1 MSKQIKLKD
10 ITNSMC
16 DVRKYMKVYMRE
28 EDKTELAEHYDIDYD
43 LIENIIELCSIS
55 VSYENFETEI
65 VPFDIQKMLSVE
77 TSKTSDINVFPEKLC
92 VWLAF
97 GIGWQRF
104 IGHKVSIYG
113 IDFSFV
119 VDVNAGAII
128 RVSTFDEGIGIGHI
142 HLTMEEINTYSTA
155 EGALK
160 LFKEKAAIVKDTID
174 KNGVEKV
181 IGQAR
186 ARGSKYFKKF
196 GERPQIKRVR
206 FTNEFFLEKEQENEL

>member
-1 MSKQIKLKD
+1 MSKQMKLKD

-16 DVRKYMKVYMRE
+16 DVREYMKVYMRE

-43 LIENIIELCSIS
+43 VIENIIELCSIS

-65 VPFDIQKMLSVE
+65 VPVDIQKMLSVE
-77 TSKTSDINVFPEKLC
+77 TSKTSDINVFPEELC

-97 GIGWQRF
+97 DNGWQRF
-104 IGHKVSIYG
+104 VGHKVNICG

-119 VDVNAGAII
+119 VDFNAGSVI
-128 RVSTFDEGIGIGHI
+128 RVSTLDEGVGIKKI
-142 HLTMEEINTYSTA
+142 PLTLEEINNHSTD
-155 EGALK
+155 EEVLN
-160 LFKEKAAIVKDTID
+160 LLKEKATIVKDMID

-186 ARGSKYFKKF
+186 ARGSKYFKEF
-196 GERPQIKRVR
+196 GERPQIKRVY
-206 FTNEFFLEKEQENEL
+206 FTNEFF

>member
-1 MSKQIKLKD
+1 MKLKD

-16 DVRKYMKVYMRE
+16 DVREYMGIQMRDEDME
-28 EDKTELAEHYDIDYD
+28 EIADNYDIDYD
-43 LIENIIELCSIS
+43 VIENIIELCHIY
-55 VSYENFETEI
+55 VKGEHMNTEI
-65 VPFDIQKMLSVE
+65 VPVDIQKMLSVE

-142 HLTMEEINTYSTA
+142 PLTMEEINIYSTA

-196 GERPQIKRVR
+196 GERPPIKRVR

>member
-1 MSKQIKLKD
+1 MKLKD

-16 DVRKYMKVYMRE
+16 DVREYMGVQMRDEDIE
-28 EDKTELAEHYDIDYD
+28 EIADNYDIDYD
-43 LIENIIELCSIS
+43 VIENIIELCHIY
-55 VSYENFETEI
+55 VKGEHMNTEI
-65 VPFDIQKMLSVE
+65 VPADIQKMLSVE
-77 TSKTSDINVFPEKLC
+77 TSDINVFPEKLC

-142 HLTMEEINTYSTA
+142 PLTMEEINTYSTA